1 MHASEG
7 VTRVLVLV
15 LLHKEL
21 AVLGVLVLE
30 VQYVEGGTA
39 LVGPATLRLQL
50 LDLDLVLVPCSFLVH
65 ELPAFHV
72 PVVLLHSIKRWLYL
86 KH

>member
-1 MHASEG
+1 MHASKG
-7 VTRVLVLV
+7 VTRILVLV

-21 AVLGVLVLE
+21 AFLGVLVLE

-65 ELPAFHV
+65 ELPPFHV
-72 PVVLLHSIKRWLYL
+72 PVVLLHSIKRC
-86 KH
+86 

>member
-21 AVLGVLVLE
+21 AVLGVLVLQ

-50 LDLDLVLVPCSFLVH
+50 LDLDLVLVPRSFLVH
-65 ELPAFHV
+65 ELPPFHV
-72 PVVLLHSIKRWLYL
+72 AVVLLHSIKSYYI
-86 KH
+86 

>member
-1 MHASEG
+1 MHASKG
-7 VTRVLVLV
+7 VTRILVLV

-21 AVLGVLVLE
+21 AVLGVLVLQ

-50 LDLDLVLVPCSFLVH
+50 LDLDLVLVPRSFLVH

-72 PVVLLHSIKRWLYL
+72 AVVLLHSIKSYYI
-86 KH
+86 